1 MRDIRAGN
9 IVGLFFWRT
18 ESRRDAA
25 PTAGNDEEARPRG
38 ETPLREMMEARPR
51 GDVLYKTYACW

>member
-9 IVGLFFWRT
+9 IVGLFFVWRM

-25 PTAGNDEEARPRG
+25 PTVGNDEGGAS
-38 ETPLREMMEARPR
+38 R